1 MVGTGISPERQ
12 QELLGAEPSLRSKGD
27 RRTPGDR
34 RVNGERRCDP
44 RGGIARKRSL
54 KAWVRSLTNP
64 RIGVDRRKGEDRR
77 KAEPQKSICVKTL
90 LTQQELDELSR

>member
-64 RIGVDRRKGEDRR
+64 RIGVEVRIAAKQNRRNPS
-77 KAEPQKSICVKTL
+77 A
-90 LTQQELDELSR
+90 